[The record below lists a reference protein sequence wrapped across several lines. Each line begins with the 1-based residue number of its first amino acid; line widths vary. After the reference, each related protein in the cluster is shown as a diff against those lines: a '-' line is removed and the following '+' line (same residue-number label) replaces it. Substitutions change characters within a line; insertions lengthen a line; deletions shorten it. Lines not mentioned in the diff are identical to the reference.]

1 MSPLDYHFSAHF
13 ALLHFALLHLLVVIF
28 FVRSF
33 CPYPT
38 PDFANPIP
46 SKLRRFRKAQTY
58 KIYAILL
65 IVCAQI
71 ADILVMWVNDSQRMT
86 GEGNLIMTTLEQA
99 EKERQRNLTAQL
111 EEAYRRRVYRV
122 RAGMER
128 EQSRII
134 WLKECQEIKK
144 GS

>member
-1 MSPLDYHFSAHF
+1 MLAGLPFC
-13 ALLHFALLHLLVVIF
+13 

-33 CPYPT
+33 CSYPT

-46 SKLRRFRKAQTY
+46 SKLRRFCKFAPYEVYDFLR
-58 KIYAILL
+58 IE
-65 IVCAQI
+65 CARI
-71 ADILVMWVNDSQRMT
+71 AARLWLRVNDSQRRT
-86 GEGNLIMTTLEQA
+86 GEGKLIMTTLEQA